1 MMKHQIELY
10 SGLLE
15 ASQHAAA
22 SLGDPQKANEYVQ
35 ETFTQIRNR
44 LLSEQIRQDHHQPL
58 EGKEEDLGSDK
69 IINLL
74 DKITNLANKRP
85 S

>member
-22 SLGDPQKANEYVQ
+22 SMGDPEKADRYVQ

-44 LLSEQIRQDHHQPL
+44 LLSAQAQEHHQAAD
-58 EGKEEDLGSDK
+58 GREDDMASDK
-69 IINLL
+69 IVNLL
-74 DKITNLANKRP
+74 DKIADLANKKP